1 VDRIGS
7 GDAFVAG
14 LIYGLLSSM
23 SDQDS
28 LEFAVAA
35 SALKHTIPGDANLAD
50 AEEIHALVKGENIGK
65 LLR

>member
-1 VDRIGS
+1 
-7 GDAFVAG
+7 
-14 LIYGLLSSM
+14 M

-35 SALKHTIPGDANLAD
+35 SALKHTVPGDVNRVD
-50 AEEIHALVKGENIGK
+50 AEEINALVKGENIGK